1 MAQGLKDKT
10 PPHDDELEQAAL
22 GSLLADNEAVTAAI
36 QLHLRPGDFYS
47 RANTRIYEAVLSLD
61 AKGLR
66 PDIQTVVQE
75 LKQMG
80 KLDEAGGAS
89 YVSSLTTVIPSS
101 ANIDYYAQ
109 MVKNYSVKRSLLK
122 VASKI
127 GINAYDESKDSRE
140 VLEDVQQSIFELTD
154 DGQVFSARKIR
165 EVLKETIDLL
175 DNAMK
180 SKSAITGIPTGFDKL
195 DQMTSGF
202 QRDEFIIIG
211 ARPSVGKTA
220 LALNMAANIAFHKKI
235 PTAFFSLEMSDIALV
250 QRLISSE
257 AMVKAQNLRT
267 GFLSSDDYRKVVD
280 VMSVIYEAPFHIVDM
295 PNMKLLD
302 LRAQARKMR
311 SQQQVQIIFI
321 DYLGLVGHENNAL
334 PRYEQISE
342 ISRSLKSL
350 ARELH
355 IPVVVLC
362 QLNRDAQREAPTL
375 ANLRDSGSIEQDA
388 DLVLFLNREQTR
400 KNRKEKEEESHMPL
414 DTIPTDLIIAK
425 QRNGPIG
432 VVKLEL
438 VTKFAKFTAL
448 AKERYPDGNL
458 RNADIQEEMS

>member
-1 MAQGLKDKT
+1 MAQTIRDKT
-10 PPHDDELEQAAL
+10 PPHDDELEQATL
-22 GSLLADNEAVTAAI
+22 GSLLADIEAVSAAI
-36 QLHLRPGDFYS
+36 QMHLRADDFYS
-47 RANTRIYEAVLSLD
+47 RANMRIYEAVLSLD

-75 LKQMG
+75 LKQLG

-89 YVSSLTTVIPSS
+89 YVSSLTTVIPSG

-109 MVKNYSVKRSLLK
+109 MVKNYSLKRSLLK

-127 GINAYDESKDSRE
+127 GVNAYDESKDSRE
-140 VLEDVQQSIFELTD
+140 ALEEVQQSIFELTD
-154 DGQVFSARKIR
+154 DRQVFSARKIR
-165 EVLKETIDLL
+165 EVLKETIELL

-180 SKSAITGIPTGFDKL
+180 LKNSITGIPSGFEKL

-220 LALNMAANIAFHKKI
+220 IALNMASHMAFHKKI

-257 AMVKAQNLRT
+257 AAVRMQNLRG
-267 GFLSSDDYRKVVD
+267 GFLSGEDYRKVVNI
-280 VMSVIYEAPFHIVDM
+280 MSVIYDSPFYIVDM

-302 LRAQARKMR
+302 LRTQARKLK
-311 SQQQVQIIFI
+311 SQQQVEIIFI
-321 DYLGLVGHENNAL
+321 DYLGLIGHENNAL
-334 PRYEQISE
+334 PRHEQFSE

-355 IPVVVLC
+355 IPVVVMC
-362 QLNRDAQREAPTL
+362 QLNRDAQKEAPTL

-388 DLVLFLNREQTR
+388 DLVLFLNRELPKKAKKDDEPQQIID
-400 KNRKEKEEESHMPL
+400 M
-414 DTIPTDLIIAK
+414 IPTDLIVAK
-425 QRNGPIG
+425 QRNGPTG

-438 VTKFAKFTAL
+438 VTKFAKFTPVARE
-448 AKERYPDGNL
+448 KHTDGG
-458 RNADIQEEMS
+458 RQAE

>member
-1 MAQGLKDKT
+1 MAQTVRDKT
-10 PPHDDELEQAAL
+10 PPHDDELERAAL
-22 GSLLADNEAVTAAI
+22 GSLLADIEAVNVAI
-36 QLHLRPGDFYS
+36 QMHVRADDFYS
-47 RANTRIYEAVLSLD
+47 RANMRIYESVLSLIG
-61 AKGLR
+61 KGLR

-75 LKQMG
+75 LKLMG

-101 ANIDYYAQ
+101 ANIEYYAQ

-122 VASKI
+122 VASKMAV
-127 GINAYDESKDSRE
+127 NAYDESKDSSE
-140 VLEDVQQSIFELTD
+140 ALEEVQQSIFELTD
-154 DGQVFSARKIR
+154 DRRVFSARKIR
-165 EVLKETIDLL
+165 EVLKETIELL
-175 DNAMK
+175 DSAMK
-180 SKSAITGIPTGFDKL
+180 LKNSITGIPCGFEKL

-220 LALNMAANIAFHKKI
+220 IALNMAAHMAFHRKI

-257 AMVKAQNLRT
+257 ASVRMQNLRG
-267 GFLSSDDYRKVVD
+267 GFLSGDDYRKVVNI
-280 VMSVIYEAPFHIVDM
+280 MSVIYDSPFYIVDM
-295 PNMKLLD
+295 PNMKLLE
-302 LRAQARKMR
+302 LRTQARKLK
-311 SQQQVQIIFI
+311 SQQQVEIIFI
-321 DYLGLVGHENNAL
+321 DYLGLIGHENGAI

-362 QLNRDAQREAPTL
+362 QLNRDAQKEAPNL

-388 DLVLFLNREQTR
+388 DLVLLLNRETS
-400 KNRKEKEEESHMPL
+400 KKARKEKEDDPPPII
-414 DTIPTDLIIAK
+414 DQIPTDLIVAK
-425 QRNGPIG
+425 QRNGPTG

-438 VTKFAKFTAL
+438 VTKFAKFAPIL
-448 AKERYPDGNL
+448 KERST
-458 RNADIQEEMS
+458 QEVS

>member
-1 MAQGLKDKT
+1 M
-10 PPHDDELEQAAL
+10 
-22 GSLLADNEAVTAAI
+22 
-36 QLHLRPGDFYS
+36 
-47 RANTRIYEAVLSLD
+47 RIYEAVLSLD
-61 AKGLR
+61 SKGLR
-66 PDIQTVVQE
+66 ADIQTVVQE

-89 YVSSLTTVIPSS
+89 YVSGLTTVIPSS

-109 MVKNYSVKRSLLK
+109 MVKNYSLKRSLLK

-127 GINAYDESKDSRE
+127 GISAYDDSKEARE
-140 VLEDVQQSIFELTD
+140 ALEEVQQSIFELSD
-154 DGQVFSARKIR
+154 DRQVFSARKIS
-165 EVLKETIDLL
+165 EVLKETIELI

-180 SKSAITGIPTGFDKL
+180 TKNPITGISCGFDKL

-220 LALNMAANIAFHKKI
+220 LALNMAAHIAFHQKK
-235 PTAFFSLEMSDIALV
+235 PMAFFSLEMSDIALL

-257 AMVKAQNLRT
+257 ASVQAQNLRS
-267 GFLSSDDYRKVVD
+267 GFLSAGDFKKIVD
-280 VMSVIYEAPFHIVDM
+280 VSSIIYEAPFHIVDM
-295 PNMKLLD
+295 PNMRLLD

-311 SQQQVQIIFI
+311 AQQQVEIIFI
-321 DYLGLVGHENNAL
+321 DYLGLIGHENNAL

-362 QLNRDAQREAPTL
+362 QLNRDAQWEVPTL

-388 DLVLFLNREQTR
+388 DLVLFLNRESPKKSSR
-400 KNRKEKEEESHMPL
+400 EKEEKPSVPS
-414 DTIPTDLIIAK
+414 DTIPTDLIVAK

-432 VVKLEL
+432 VVKLDL
-438 VTKFAKFTAL
+438 VTKFAKFTPAM
-448 AKERYPDGNL
+448 KEHSH
-458 RNADIQEEMS
+458 EKTT

>member
-1 MAQGLKDKT
+1 MAERTRDKT
-10 PPHDDELEQAAL
+10 PPHDDGLEQSAL
-22 GSLLADNEAVTAAI
+22 GSLLMDNEAVTSAI
-36 QLHLRPGDFYS
+36 QLHLRPDDFYLRS
-47 RANTRIYEAVLSLD
+47 NQRIFEAVLSLD

-66 PDIQTVVQE
+66 ADIQTVVQE
-75 LKQMG
+75 LKHTG

-89 YVSSLTTVIPSS
+89 YVSGLTTVIPSS

-109 MVKNYSVKRSLLK
+109 MVKNYSLKRSLIK

-127 GINAYDESKDSRE
+127 GVSAYDESKEARE
-140 VLEDVQQSIFELTD
+140 VLEEVQQSIFELSD
-154 DGQVFSARKIR
+154 ERQVFSYRKIR
-165 EVLKETIDLL
+165 EVLKETIELI
-175 DNAMK
+175 DNVMK
-180 SKSAITGIPTGFDKL
+180 SKNPITGISSGFDRL

-220 LALNMAANIAFHKKI
+220 LALNMASHIAFHQK
-235 PTAFFSLEMSDIALV
+235 TSAAFFSLEMSDIALV

-257 AMVKAQNLRT
+257 AMVQAQNIRS
-267 GFLSSDDYRKVVD
+267 GFLSTGDYKKIVD

-311 SQQQVQIIFI
+311 AQQQVEIIFI
-321 DYLGLVGHENNAL
+321 DYLGLIGHENGSL

-362 QLNRDAQREAPTL
+362 QLNRDAQWEVPTL

-388 DLVLFLNREQTR
+388 DLVLFLNREQP
-400 KNRKEKEEESHMPL
+400 KKSNKDKDEKPAQPS
-414 DTIPTDLIIAK
+414 DVIPTDLIIAK
-425 QRNGPIG
+425 QRNGPTGII
-432 VVKLEL
+432 KLEL
-438 VTKFAKFTAL
+438 ITKFAKFTSMM
-448 AKERYPDGNL
+448 KEQSQDRH
-458 RNADIQEEMS
+458 A